1 MNLKKTIE
9 ISVMVGSALL
19 EVGGD
24 ALIRKGWRGG
34 GLALVVLGFA
44 VLGSYGVLLT
54 MLELDFS
61 RLLGSYVGLFAL
73 VSVLFGWLVFR
84 ERIPTSNMDRAVR
97 ASGGQP
103 HHAARPQGR
112 ERTVINIPLFIYR
125 ACTLIIH

>member
-1 MNLKKTIE
+1 MNLKKAVE
-9 ISVMVGSALL
+9 LSVMVVSALL

-73 VSVLFGWLVFR
+73 ISVLFGWLVFR
-84 ERIPTSNMDRAVR
+84 ERIPAQTWIGLCVLLAGSLIMQLAPKS
-97 ASGGQP
+97 ASEP
-103 HHAARPQGR
+103 
-112 ERTVINIPLFIYR
+112 
-125 ACTLIIH
+125 